1 MDIFFADSTEIP
13 LPPEDVRILELKA
26 EPYPDGRRVR
36 VFLSLTPFLK
46 PPNGD
51 IHITDQEGNLVATSS
66 FIGAI
71 TPRLEMTLHLRPGE
85 AGGSFTLSA
94 TLYYTEEIQGT
105 GDEAEI
111 LASPE
116 NTVVDQASV
125 DFTC

>member
-1 MDIFFADSTEIP
+1 MDIFFADSSEIP

-36 VFLSLTPFLK
+36 VSLALTPFLK
-46 PPNGD
+46 QPNGD
-51 IHITDQEGNLVATSS
+51 LLITDQEGNLVASSS
-66 FIGAI
+66 FIGAV
-71 TPRLEMTLHLRPGE
+71 TPRLEMTLHLRSGD
-85 AGGSFTLSA
+85 ARGQFTLTA
-94 TLYYTEEIQGT
+94 ELYYAEAIQGT

-116 NTVVDQASV
+116 KTVVDQASI

>member
-1 MDIFFADSTEIP
+1 MDIFFADSSEIP
-13 LPPEDVRILELKA
+13 LPPEEVRILELKA

-36 VFLSLTPFLK
+36 VLLSLTPFLK

-66 FIGAI
+66 FIGAV
-71 TPRLEMTLHLRPGE
+71 TPRLEMTLHLRSIE
-85 AGGSFTLSA
+85 AGGSFTVSA
-94 TLYYTEEIQGT
+94 TLYYTDEIQDT
-105 GDEAEI
+105 GDETEI

-116 NTVVDQASV
+116 KTVVDQASV